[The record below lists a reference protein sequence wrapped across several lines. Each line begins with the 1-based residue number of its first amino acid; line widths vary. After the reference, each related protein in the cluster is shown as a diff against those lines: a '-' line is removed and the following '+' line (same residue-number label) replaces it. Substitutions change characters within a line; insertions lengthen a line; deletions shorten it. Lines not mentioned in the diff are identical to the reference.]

1 MLETI
6 NQMEDKMKKS
16 KAQRT
21 QFTLIELL
29 VVIAIIAILAGM
41 LLPALNQAR
50 EKGRA
55 ANCTSNLHN
64 TYLTARQYL
73 NDNEEFWPNCNCQ
86 APRNEGN
93 CWWPYRLSIS
103 GYLTYKANSANEL
116 RYVNMAA
123 NHCSSVP
130 YDETQLNT
138 YQTYA
143 SSYNTYNAST
153 QPWHGYILKETFA
166 KTNGG
171 EKISPSNR
179 MLLMD
184 AFQRPGNATAST
196 CFLIQNNGKAYSDYG
211 HPMPMHSGRVNLV
224 TQAGNTVSVLPSMM
238 KDYYMPMY
246 SENSQ
251 HLTPIRYYSLKD
263 STAWIDAM

>member
-1 MLETI
+1 
-6 NQMEDKMKKS
+6 MKKRQN
-16 KAQRT
+16 KT
-21 QFTLIELL
+21 DFTLIELL

-55 ANCTSNLHN
+55 ASCTSNLHN

-73 NDNEEFWPNCNCQ
+73 DDNGDFWPNCNCQ
-86 APRNEGN
+86 PPRNEGN

-123 NHCSSVP
+123 NHCPSVE
-130 YDETQLNT
+130 YDSTQLNT

-143 SSYNTYNAST
+143 SSYNTYNASS
-153 QPWHGYILKETFA
+153 QPWHGYILKDSFA

-171 EKISPSNR
+171 DHIAPSNR

-184 AFQRPGNATAST
+184 AFQRPGNKTAST
-196 CFLIQNNGKAYSDYG
+196 CFMIQNNGNTYADYG
-211 HPMPMHSGRVNLV
+211 HPMPMHSGRINLV
-224 TQAGNTVSVLPSMM
+224 TQAGNAVSLLPAEM
-238 KDYYMPMY
+238 KNYYTPMY
-246 SENSQ
+246 SDNKTQ
-251 HLTPIRYYSLKD
+251 HLTPLRYYSFKD
-263 STAWIDAM
+263 STQWYDAM

>member
-1 MLETI
+1 MRT
-6 NQMEDKMKKS
+6 S
-16 KAQRT
+16 KQNRKN
-21 QFTLIELL
+21 FTLIELL

-55 ANCTSNLHN
+55 ASCTSNLHN

-73 NDNEEFWPNCNCQ
+73 DDNGDFWPNCNCQ
-86 APRNEGN
+86 VPRNEGN
-93 CWWPYRLSIS
+93 CWWPYRLSIA

-116 RYVNMAA
+116 RYVDMAA
-123 NHCSSVP
+123 NRCPSVP
-130 YDETQLNT
+130 YDVTQLNT

-143 SSYNTYNAST
+143 SSYNVYNAST
-153 QPWHGYILKETFA
+153 QPWHGYILKDVFRR
-166 KTNGG
+166 TNGG
-171 EKISPSNR
+171 TSVSPSNI

-184 AFQRPGNATAST
+184 AFQRPGNTTASA
-196 CFLIQNNGKAYSDYG
+196 CNVIQNNSKAYADYG
-211 HPMPMHSGRVNLV
+211 HPMPMHSGRINLV